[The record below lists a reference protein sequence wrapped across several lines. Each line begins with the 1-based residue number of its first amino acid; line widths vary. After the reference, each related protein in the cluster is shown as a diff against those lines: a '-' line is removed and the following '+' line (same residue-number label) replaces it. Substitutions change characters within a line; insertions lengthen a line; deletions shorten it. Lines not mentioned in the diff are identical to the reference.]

1 MTDRIKTEDKLML
14 AIDTSCDDTSIAVT
28 EGFKV
33 LSSVISSQDDLHKQW
48 GGVVPGLARRAHAE
62 RIDAVLAEALQR
74 AGKIKKRKLTVADMS
89 AIGVTYGP
97 GLAIALEIGIRKA
110 KELAAEFRKPL
121 IAVNHQEGHL
131 LSALAANSK
140 GKAMLNSDELEFPA
154 IGLLISGGTT
164 QLVLVK
170 ALGNY
175 EIIGEKLDDAIGEAY
190 DKVARM
196 LGLGY
201 PGGKTLTEFAKRGNP
216 AGYKF
221 PVPMSRDPQINFSY
235 SGLKTAVYYLVKK
248 MTEEKALSK
257 QQIYDLAASFEYAAI
272 EHLKQKLELAVLKY
286 NPKLVLL
293 GGGVASSP
301 KVRSELRKMLR
312 KHKLRLFYPLPGK
325 MFVDNAAMVGIAAN
339 LKFVR
344 GQFSDVSLDRVPR
357 AEITQKY

>member
-1 MTDRIKTEDKLML
+1 MSDRTKSEDKLIL
-14 AIDTSCDDTSIAVT
+14 AIDTSCDDTSIAIT
-28 EGFKV
+28 EGFKI

-62 RIDAVLAEALQR
+62 RIDAVLAEALTR
-74 AGKIKKRKLTVADMS
+74 AGKIKKRKLTVADIS

-97 GLAIALEIGIRKA
+97 GLAVALEIGIKKA
-110 KELAAEFRKPL
+110 KELAAEYDKPL

-131 LSALAANSK
+131 LSALAANSA
-140 GKAMLNSDELEFPA
+140 GRSMLKPTELKFPA

-170 ALGNY
+170 GIGDY
-175 EIIGEKLDDAIGEAY
+175 EIVGEKLDDAIGEAY

-216 AGYKF
+216 SAYKF
-221 PVPMSRDPQINFSY
+221 PVPMSHDPQINFSY
-235 SGLKTAVYYLVKK
+235 SGLKTSVYYTVKK
-248 MTEEKALSK
+248 MTEEKSLTK
-257 QQIYDLAASFEYAAI
+257 QQIYDLAASFEFAAI
-272 EHLKQKLELAVLKY
+272 EHLKQKLALAVAKY
-286 NPKLVLL
+286 KPEMVLL

-301 KVRSELRKMLR
+301 KVRSELRKML
-312 KHKLRLFYPLPGK
+312 KQYNLKLYYPLPGK
-325 MFVDNAAMVGIAAN
+325 MFVDNAAMVGIAAHY
-339 LKFVR
+339 KFER
-344 GQFSDVSLDRVPR
+344 GQFSSEAMDRVPR